1 MATSESKSADEKET
15 GRVEAFS
22 DGVFAIAITLL
33 ALDIKIPSASAGT
46 RLSELLVKQWP
57 AYLAFVISFA
67 FIGIMWINHHRLF
80 TYIRR
85 TDHML
90 LILNGLLLMGVTVVP
105 FTTALLAAYIGRPDQ
120 DVAAMVYNGNYV
132 ATAIFFNVLWRY
144 AASGKRLLGR
154 SVDAAAVTALTKQYL
169 FGPALYLACVA
180 LAWISV
186 PASLALNIALAIFF
200 AFPPKRTM
208 GRTSGV
214 R

>member
-1 MATSESKSADEKET
+1 MAATVSKSADEKET

-33 ALDIKIPSASAGT
+33 ALDIKIPTVSAGT
-46 RLSELLVKQWP
+46 RLSDLLVKQWP

-120 DVAAMVYNGNYV
+120 DVAAMVYNANYV

-154 SVDAAAVTALTKQYL
+154 SADTVAVAALSKQYL
-169 FGPALYLACVA
+169 LGPAVYLACFA

-186 PASLALNIALAIFF
+186 PASLVLNSALAIFF
-200 AFPPKRTM
+200 AFPPRRDV
-208 GRTSGV
+208 GRT
-214 R
+214 

>member
-1 MATSESKSADEKET
+1 MAATESRSADEKET

-57 AYLAFVISFA
+57 AYLAF
-67 FIGIMWINHHRLF
+67 IGIMWINHHRLF

-105 FTTALLAAYIGRPDQ
+105 FTTALLAAYVGRPDQ

-132 ATAIFFNVLWRY
+132 ATAIFFNILWRY
-144 AASGKRLLGR
+144 AASGNRLLGR
-154 SVDAAAVTALTKQYL
+154 SVDTAAVTALSKQYL
-169 FGPALYLACVA
+169 LGPALYLACVA

-186 PASLALNIALAIFF
+186 PAGLALNIALAIFF

>member
-1 MATSESKSADEKET
+1 MAATESKSADEKET

-33 ALDIKIPSASAGT
+33 ALDIKIPASSAGT
-46 RLSELLVKQWP
+46 RLSELLLKQWP
-57 AYLAFVISFA
+57 AYFAFFISFA

-105 FTTALLAAYIGRPDQ
+105 FTTALLASYIGRPYQ
-120 DVAAMVYNGNYV
+120 NVAAMVYNGNYV
-132 ATAIFFNVLWRY
+132 ATAIFFNILWRY
-144 AASGKRLLGR
+144 AASGNRLLGR
-154 SVDAAAVTALTKQYL
+154 SVDTAAVKALSKQYL
-169 FGPALYLACVA
+169 LGPAVYLVCLA

-186 PASLALNIALAIFF
+186 PASLVLNSALAIFF
-200 AFPPKRTM
+200 AFPPKRGV
-208 GRTSGV
+208 GRT
-214 R
+214 

>member
-1 MATSESKSADEKET
+1 MAATDSKSADEKET

-46 RLSELLVKQWP
+46 RLSEQLVKQWP
-57 AYLAFVISFA
+57 AYFAFVISFA

-120 DVAAMVYNGNYV
+120 NVAAMVYNGNYV

-144 AASGKRLLGR
+144 AAAGKRLLGR
-154 SVDAAAVTALTKQYL
+154 SVDTAAVTALSKQYL
-169 FGPALYLACVA
+169 FGPVMYLACIA

-186 PASLALNIALAIFF
+186 PASLVLNSALAIFF
-200 AFPPKRTM
+200 ALPPRRAV
-208 GRTSGV
+208 GR